1 MTPEMDD
8 EDIERMIDIIG
19 DGELNAEALN
29 SRTGKACGH
38 SMRASGKRLTRPLC
52 SATQMD
58 SLRGLAE
65 AFLKGLLHLITQLY
79 PNPLI
84 LRRMRGT

>member
-1 MTPEMDD
+1 MHQTACKSHSNDSGARRCEGACRTAAIPNFTS
-8 EDIERMIDIIG
+8 G
-19 DGELNAEALN
+19 DG
-29 SRTGKACGH
+29 
-38 SMRASGKRLTRPLC
+38 
-52 SATQMD
+52 TQMD

>member
-1 MTPEMDD
+1 
-8 EDIERMIDIIG
+8 
-19 DGELNAEALN
+19 
-29 SRTGKACGH
+29 
-38 SMRASGKRLTRPLC
+38 MRASGKRLTRPLC